1 MRKFLANSAQHFDTE
16 VNRNVFDISKT
27 HQASYNFGK
36 IYPMYWRE
44 IQANETISIKEQHS
58 FEMDVLNHPLANN
71 IKLNTAFFY
80 VRYKALY
87 DDWEKFIRQPPTTKQ
102 SAYAIPFLSGRD
114 AQFFG
119 IGSLAN
125 HFGIPAV
132 QYGTAAANRSLS
144 YTTSKDKSRFT
155 EFLKNLPFDFSY
167 DTHFGMHSSRI
178 FSTSNSQVYN
188 GSTSLTDLINNSRP
202 SLIGPRFQVLGQPI
216 VEPLSGNCVFKTL
229 YHGNI
234 GNQSIILRFW
244 NDSGMYLYTVT
255 FSKAS
260 SGATGTYK
268 VDSTTNHSSTVNGDT
283 VDALN
288 LYFYLPAT
296 LIEFLNTAIGN
307 GQKIFV
313 SLHETGR
320 NGLYPTVINSSFP
333 LQFISGKR
341 TETDSYYYS
350 GFFDVLYYSVES
362 ETSSVVDSPFSGD
375 HPRIPLPSWL
385 FRAYIGCY
393 NAHFRN
399 RLLNPL
405 LDDDGSILTDH
416 CLPTSM
422 RQGGADL
429 YPYEFQFCQYQPD
442 IFNQCLVSP
451 TGNMY
456 DQPLV
461 GITRNQE
468 LADQPGSAILHY
480 KQDGQS
486 YDVEVSLDGLGN
498 MTGITNYT
506 ADTNHMIIDTLKD
519 AIAYGIPIVAMKNV
533 EALSK
538 WLTATY
544 RGGLYSYNDFIAAH
558 FGKPSHY
565 RNQLTPEYLG
575 GNTTYINSS
584 SVVNTGQA
592 PGQGQ
597 GELVG
602 RGSFHGGDDKIV
614 CHADDYGLIIG
625 LCWFSVQTASAQHLD
640 RHFLRFLPG
649 DFATPE
655 FANLGC
661 EPIPYKMLAPLQTTA
676 ENQDKTFGYQR
687 IYGDKLWAF
696 DTIAGDYLD
705 TYQGDIMVRRYDSL
719 PQLTNDFVLMKPGEL
734 TNPFITDMDLDHLRG
749 FWQFDTNI
757 VTWLNQT
764 PNQIVM

>member
-1 MRKFLANSAQHFDTE
+1 MRKFLANSAQHFDTD

-102 SAYAIPFLSGRD
+102 SAYAVPFLSGRKD
-114 AQFFG
+114 DFFG

-132 QYGTAAANRSLS
+132 QYGVAVANTFVAINDPSNYPELS
-144 YTTSKDKSRFT
+144 RVDNYMGNGAVFTKTFRYANGSALAGSNLFRLMDSGRFSVSSRRFQPFMQPLVQPISPTNRTLVFQLVHGIVDGVIITPGTFSVKFFT
-155 EFLKNLPFDFSY
+155 E
-167 DTHFGMHSSRI
+167 
-178 FSTSNSQVYN
+178 
-188 GSTSLTDLINNSRP
+188 
-202 SLIGPRFQVLGQPI
+202 
-216 VEPLSGNCVFKTL
+216 SG
-229 YHGNI
+229 
-234 GNQSIILRFW
+234 
-244 NDSGMYLYTVT
+244 DYLYTN
-255 FSKAS
+255 SAS
-260 SGATGTYK
+260 GSSFTQQ
-268 VDSTTNHSSTVNGDT
+268 SEFPINSPISSPLRNTTISTVKVT
-283 VDALN
+283 LTSACVDFINNYISQGNKVRVAIFEEGNNALFGSAP
-288 LYFYLPAT
+288 LF
-296 LIEFLNTAIGN
+296 E
-307 GQKIFV
+307 
-313 SLHETGR
+313 
-320 NGLYPTVINSSFP
+320 SFP
-333 LQFISGKR
+333 LSFSALTPTTDEKYLFSMIGGFRDGFSYA
-341 TETDSYYYS
+341 TETEVS
-350 GFFDVLYYSVES
+350 
-362 ETSSVVDSPFSGD
+362 TVVNSPFSGD
-375 HPRIPLPSWL
+375 RPRIPLPSWL

-416 CLPTSM
+416 CLPASM
-422 RQGGADL
+422 RRGGADT
-429 YPYEFQFCQYQPD
+429 YPYEFQYCQYQPD

-461 GITRNQE
+461 GITRNQD

-498 MTGITNYT
+498 MTGITSYT

-544 RGGLYSYNDFIAAH
+544 RGGLYSYNDFVAAH

-614 CHADDYGLIIG
+614 CHADDYGLVIG

-661 EPIPYKMLAPLQTTA
+661 EPIPYKMLAPLQTSV

-734 TNPFITDMDLDHLRG
+734 TNPFMTDMDLDHIRG